1 MITGETG
8 ESGQKLK
15 RVIDHDNDGIRKQS
29 LTLRLAKSFSS
40 SNIPSANIKD
50 TAPRNGN
57 ATKSLSL
64 GYRDGQNVD
73 QSMPDY
79 AG

>member
-1 MITGETG
+1 M
-8 ESGQKLK
+8 K
-15 RVIDHDNDGIRKQS
+15 RVIDHDNDWYSKTIIDPQTGEIILS
-29 LTLRLAKSFSS
+29 VEH
-40 SNIPSANIKD
+40 PSANIKD

-64 GYRDGQNVD
+64 GYRDDRNVD